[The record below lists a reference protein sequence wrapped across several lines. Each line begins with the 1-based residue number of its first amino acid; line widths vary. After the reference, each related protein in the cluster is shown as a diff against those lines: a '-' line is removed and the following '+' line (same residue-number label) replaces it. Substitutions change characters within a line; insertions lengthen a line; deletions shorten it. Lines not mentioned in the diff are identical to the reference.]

1 MSSCRTSFMPVT
13 GGMWRDIFLVSFL
26 LLARAGQRA
35 RPVHDEARA
44 IAVQRVRRDLP
55 AAAIDFDRDAGR
67 TTEHHAQGRPAFDT
81 LHAAC
86 ARDVVEQPLAAR
98 IVDLDPALA

>member
-1 MSSCRTSFMPVT
+1 
-13 GGMWRDIFLVSFL
+13 MWRDIFLVSFL

-55 AAAIDFDRDAGR
+55 AAAIDFDRDYY
-67 TTEHHAQGRPAFDT
+67 PAM
-81 LHAAC
+81 LEYYRAA
-86 ARDVVEQPLAAR
+86 LG
-98 IVDLDPALA
+98 